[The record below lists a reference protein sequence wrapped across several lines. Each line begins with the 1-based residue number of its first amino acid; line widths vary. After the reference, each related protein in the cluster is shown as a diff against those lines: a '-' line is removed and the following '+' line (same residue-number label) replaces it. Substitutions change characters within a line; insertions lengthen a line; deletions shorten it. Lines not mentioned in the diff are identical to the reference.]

1 MRFFTSK
8 QLKLLQ
14 SLPEG
19 KNLNKLLDQHAAQL
33 KTITQ
38 SARFRKANE
47 TERLVMKGD
56 LLQERDALVEKIAST
71 LSEAA
76 GVATFKEEEPSQEKG
91 KPIGEVGRPPKTV
104 QLQPEL
110 PRPEP
115 EPKKA
120 DHRPQTVQ
128 DVREMLRGK
137 QTGKGDK
144 GPGKGKDKGKDRQR
158 PDKGKSES
166 DDHHDDADDADADGR
181 SSNPPILALSPFKAQ
196 VQKAVWPCEQMQADM
211 ARVLGKNSS
220 AAALRAGDENEDD
233 KENEAEDDEDVMPDN
248 STGADSS
255 GSLAKRAR
263 QETNAPA
270 SASPCGCNEWFP
282 RIVLGGMHS
291 GGNAWCEL
299 CGSTWS
305 F

>member
-1 MRFFTSK
+1 M
-8 QLKLLQ
+8 
-14 SLPEG
+14 
-19 KNLNKLLDQHAAQL
+19 
-33 KTITQ
+33 
-38 SARFRKANE
+38 
-47 TERLVMKGD
+47 
-56 LLQERDALVEKIAST
+56 VEKIAST

-158 PDKGKSES
+158 PGKGKSES
-166 DDHHDDADDADADGR
+166 DDHHVDADDADADGR
-181 SSNPPILALSPFKAQ
+181 RSNPPILALSPFKAE
-196 VQKAVWPCEQMQADM
+196 VQKTVMPCEQMQADM

-233 KENEAEDDEDVMPDN
+233 KENEAEDDEDDMH
-248 STGADSS
+248 G
-255 GSLAKRAR
+255 LRKRAR

-282 RIVLGGMHS
+282 RIVWRGTHSDS

-299 CGSTWS
+299 CGTTWS